1 MTVSVNVSFRLD
13 WIQLLKQC
21 RQGFPWLNWRLSVGF
36 ILWHHVDGK
45 VAISHIHNYTTS
57 FIPGGKKWKEN
68 SLFIHQLN
76 KFWDW
81 ISLVRF
87 SSLSFYSLETI
98 LLKITRL
105 GWPSFPE
112 LLHIYI
118 CCLST
123 NINNTLLLSSSRMAP
138 NYPGLQLFTPS
149 PPRQSRAGMCNHF
162 SMLLGHSSCL
172 WGGSSGEVLRLPSTT
187 SHEVSHLR
195 GRACS
200 QASR

>member
-1 MTVSVNVSFRLD
+1 MTVPVNVSFRLD

-36 ILWHHVDGK
+36 ILWHHVDDK
-45 VAISHIHNYTTS
+45 VAISHIHNSTTS

-98 LLKITRL
+98 LLKLTRL

-112 LLHIYI
+112 CFIFISVVWAQILITL
-118 CCLST
+118 CCCHPLGWLPIILAS
-123 NINNTLLLSSSRMAP
+123 NCSHPL
-138 NYPGLQLFTPS
+138 
-149 PPRQSRAGMCNHF
+149 PPDRVE
-162 SMLLGHSSCL
+162 L
-172 WGGSSGEVLRLPSTT
+172 
-187 SHEVSHLR
+187 
-195 GRACS
+195 ACATIS
-200 QASR
+200 ACC